1 MAEVKFCGM
10 TRDEDVR
17 EAVRLG
23 ASYVGAIMTESARK
37 VAPERARELFAAIQG
52 TNIRRVGV
60 FGDEPVGDVIHACRT
75 AGVDVVQWHGAAA
88 LEADFERIRRELGVE
103 LWRVIRIGPSG
114 LRRQR
119 LTFDE
124 ADGVLLDTF
133 VKGALGGTGRTF
145 DWQGVA
151 ADVRKRRQGLRLIV
165 AGGLR
170 PETVR
175 QAIDQLSPD
184 VVDVS
189 SGVES
194 GPGVKDHQQM
204 AAFMAAVRQSAS
216 SSPLQ

>member
-1 MAEVKFCGM
+1 M
-10 TRDEDVR
+10 TREEDVR

-23 ASYVGAIMTESARK
+23 ASYVGAIMTESARR
-37 VAPERARELFAAIQG
+37 VTPERARELFAAVEG
-52 TNIRRVGV
+52 TGVRRVAV
-60 FGDEPVGDVIHACRT
+60 FGDEPVGDVVHACRN
-75 AGVDVVQWHGAAA
+75 AGVDVVQWHAAAA
-88 LEADFERIRRELGVE
+88 LEADFERVRRELGVQ

-170 PETVR
+170 PETVTG
-175 QAIDQLSPD
+175 AIQQLSPD

-204 AAFMAAVRQSAS
+204 AAFMAAVRQAS
-216 SSPLQ
+216 TGNQSS